1 MNDQFQIHSLYKPE
15 GDQPEAI
22 KKLSEGV
29 LNGKT
34 FQTLLGVTGS
44 GKTFT
49 IANLIETLQR
59 PALVLAPNK
68 TLAAQL
74 YAEFRDFFPN
84 NKVEYFVSYYDYYQ
98 PEAYVPGKDLYIEKD
113 ADINAEVER
122 MRQSA
127 VRSLI
132 ERRDVIVVASVSCI
146 YGWQEPEDY
155 IRNILRIQKNE
166 PVQRKNL
173 LRALINLQFERND
186 MNFVQ
191 GCVRVRGSCIDVFPA
206 EAEDEAIRMEFFGD
220 EIQRMAVFHPIS
232 GKILREI
239 DRFTF
244 FQAKQFVTTRQRL
257 INALPDI
264 RNELEERLSHFKSRQ
279 RWVEAERLEQRTRY
293 DLELLET
300 TGTCSGIENYSRHL
314 AGRKAG
320 GTPSTIIDYFAE
332 DALTIIDESHIAI
345 PQIKGMYHGDQSRK
359 QNLVDF
365 GFRLPS
371 ALDNRPLT
379 WDEFLKKIQQVIFVS
394 ATPSSFEIQLSNGSY
409 IEQVIR
415 PTGLLDP
422 ELEVVSTENQMERL
436 LNEITI
442 RRDLKERVLV
452 TTLTKRMAEDLSY
465 YLLENGIKARYL
477 HSDIDTIE
485 RVELLQA
492 LRRGDFDC
500 LVGINLLREGLD
512 LPEVS
517 LVAIMDADKEGFLRS
532 HVSLIQTIGRAARHV
547 KGKVLLFADKTTDS
561 MNKAIQETTRRRA
574 KQLRYNEAHHIQP
587 ESIQKAVRQLLDVE
601 GKKEE
606 VKKAVFKGTYEE
618 QRMQWQLIVR
628 ELEEQMH
635 EKAEVLA
642 YEEAAKIRDQ
652 IKKMKHHWEEWII
665 TQEVTN
671 NDRHSNA
678 QKRSSKAKR
687 NDAQAR
693 SKKRA
698 S

>member
-320 GTPSTIIDYFAE
+320 GTPSTIIDYFGE

>member
-206 EAEDEAIRMEFFGD
+206 EAEDEAIRMDFFGD

-264 RNELEERLSHFKSRQ
+264 RNELEERLSYFKSRQ

-320 GTPSTIIDYFAE
+320 GTPSTIIDYFGE

-409 IEQVIR
+409 VEQVIR

-561 MNKAIQETTRRRA
+561 MKKAIQETTRRRA

-618 QRMQWQLIVR
+618 QRTQWQLIVR